1 MRWDVSIKLRWRK
14 AILLF
19 ACMSAAIA
27 PATHAQADTQV
38 ALIGLAMPLSTP
50 RGQALRDAA
59 LQGIEDANKRNIV
72 VDGKKIVFKLFE
84 VDDKNDNNHAA
95 LGAQTMVNAQ
105 VIGVVGHLST
115 DASLIGARIYNKA
128 GIPLVSPTATARAF
142 TQQGYANVFQLL
154 GHTEITTDHL
164 VRVATQTIGAKRI
177 MVVDND
183 TELGYSLANSF
194 TKKLR
199 EKGLQVVARASVNQK
214 TSDFNGVLSQ
224 AQQAGADMIFLAA
237 IVPQAMAFAQRL
249 QQRDPALTLLLAGGA
264 VNYNFPGSSDEY
276 GSNTWIV
283 VHGLP
288 EEKLRGFKALKAAY
302 SAKFKTNLIPQSLF
316 TYDCVGVLA
325 EAVRQSNSLDPAKL
339 ITALHR
345 LHYAG
350 VSGPVSFDAEG
361 SLREPNYSLYR
372 VEQDHWT
379 AVQTFP

>member
-1 MRWDVSIKLRWRK
+1 
-14 AILLF
+14 
-19 ACMSAAIA
+19 MSAAIA

-194 TKKLR
+194 TRKLR